1 MRRELEDLFA
11 RLGELLQQYNEAS
24 SVALLIIGLPIL
36 LFGLRLVNF
45 IVAVPGMVVGGVLGY
60 MTFAEIGAIVGA
72 LLLGFLF
79 FILYRLG
86 IWVVGALAG
95 FALSLALAQHFG
107 WTGGW
112 IWLLYIFAAI
122 LGGGIAL
129 ALHDLF
135 TIVTTSAS
143 GALLIAYALTNFL
156 AMSQGGTGTPHGF
169 SRWLGN
175 IAQGL
180 SHYGIEGAFRY
191 MAFELILIAA
201 LFVFGMLFQFH
212 DRFSRRAREAADA
225 EDAGNKAVE
234 QGGSDARPAEIPGRA
249 SID

>member
-1 MRRELEDLFA
+1 MRREIDALA
-11 RLGELLQQYNEAS
+11 AQLGALMQEYNEATS
-24 SVALLIIGLPIL
+24 AALLIIGLPIL

-45 IVAVPGMVVGGVLGY
+45 IVALPGLLIGGVLGY

-72 LLLGFLF
+72 LVLGFLF

-86 IWVVGALAG
+86 IWVIGALAG
-95 FALSLALAQHFG
+95 FALSLVLAQHYG

-135 TIVTTSAS
+135 TIITTSATGS
-143 GALLIAYALTNFL
+143 LLIAYAATNFL
-156 AMSQGGTGTPHGF
+156 AISQGGTGTPPGF
-169 SRWLGN
+169 ARWAGN

-191 MAFELILIAA
+191 LAFELILIAA
-201 LFVFGMLFQFH
+201 LFLSGVVFQYH
-212 DRFSRRAREAADA
+212 ARFTRTAREAGR
-225 EDAGNKAVE
+225 AGENGKPDIE
-234 QGGSDARPAEIPGRA
+234 QGGGDARPAAIPGRA
-249 SID
+249 SSD